1 MHNRDLQRQVLWL
14 MAENGRLQ
22 QQVDKLESDVY
33 DLECELKEEPS
44 HDGV

>member
-1 MHNRDLQRQVLWL
+1 MLNHELVTK
-14 MAENGRLQ
+14 LQ

-33 DLECELKEEPS
+33 DLECELKEEPD